1 MNYLPVGTLVRLKI
15 KELNVYTVIVGYYPQ
30 NEKGEQMDY
39 VGINYPFGVM
49 DNSSFLFFNEEGIG
63 EIVQEGYK
71 GKEYDQFVQAF
82 KELMESEEE

>member
-1 MNYLPVGTLVRLKI
+1 MNYLPIGTLVRLDA
-15 KELNVYTVIVGYYPQ
+15 KELSIYSVIAGYCPQ

-63 EIVQEGYK
+63 EIIQEGYK
-71 GKEYDQFVQAF
+71 GSEYERFVQAF
-82 KELMESEEE
+82 KEVMKTED